1 MKKSLLAL
9 AVLGA
14 FAGAASAQS
23 NVTLY
28 GRVDLSIA
36 RNIGTDHWVMQN
48 GSGSR
53 LGVRGAEDLG
63 GGLKAIFNVEHRFE
77 ADSGTLTNAAKF
89 WHGRSI
95 VGLAGD
101 SWGQIHLG
109 REYSPAFLYVSLL
122 ADPWGYD
129 TVAAH
134 LNLSGAGNLPTRK
147 DNTINYSSPD
157 ISGFRAHFQWSMDE
171 VAGNDAN
178 GDWGLALTYSAGPL
192 WVGFGYDRTSERET
206 LLADPPTRP
215 DAIPGNEKGDW
226 AVLAA
231 AYDFGAFK
239 LIGAFAQGDRPA
251 DGNKIRDYHI
261 AATAPIGGG
270 ELRAAFNKLENKD
283 ASGDAED
290 LSTRFA
296 LGYHYPLSKRT
307 TVYVDFARDGEVD
320 DNKWGADF
328 GIKHNF

>member
-77 ADSGTLTNAAKF
+77 ADSGTLTNANKF

-157 ISGFRAHFQWSMDE
+157 ISGFRAHFQWAMDE
-171 VAGNDAN
+171 VPGNDSN
-178 GDWGLALTYSAGPL
+178 GDWALALTYSAGPL
-192 WVGFGYDRTSERET
+192 WVGFGYDRTDSR
-206 LLADPPTRP
+206 A
-215 DAIPGNEKGDW
+215 GGFEKGDW
-226 AVLAA
+226 AILSA
-231 AYDFGAFK
+231 AYDFGSFK
-239 LIGAFAQGDRPA
+239 LIGALAQGDQPGTG
-251 DGNKIRDYHI
+251 DKIRDYHI